1 MEARPRDD
9 IAHDGSGRIART
21 TPYIQ
26 EASLFTTICLMTR
39 DTDCKTYERPSIE
52 SCRPLYLT
60 FAHTPTHHEARDE
73 EIPTHAAPI
82 FRSHIPDLCTPRR
95 RKALHP
101 HHGISTAL
109 ANTSALRLVL
119 DVLGGLLQVEV
130 ALLVRPAGTET
141 GADEGGP
148 RAALEKEDGED
159 DAEAD
164 AEGGLDEE
172 VREAAVPL

>member
-1 MEARPRDD
+1 M
-9 IAHDGSGRIART
+9 
-21 TPYIQ
+21 
-26 EASLFTTICLMTR
+26 R

-73 EIPTHAAPI
+73 EIPTHA
-82 FRSHIPDLCTPRR
+82 
-95 RKALHP
+95 
-101 HHGISTAL
+101 
-109 ANTSALRLVL
+109 
-119 DVLGGLLQVEV
+119 
-130 ALLVRPAGTET
+130 VRPAGTET

>member
-1 MEARPRDD
+1 MLRLFSNPTFQLY
-9 IAHDGSGRIART
+9 AHPA
-21 TPYIQ
+21 
-26 EASLFTTICLMTR
+26 
-39 DTDCKTYERPSIE
+39 KN
-52 SCRPLYLT
+52 
-60 FAHTPTHHEARDE
+60 
-73 EIPTHAAPI
+73 
-82 FRSHIPDLCTPRR
+82 
-95 RKALHP
+95 ALQP

-109 ANTSALRLVL
+109 ATPPALRLVL

-130 ALLVRPAGTET
+130 ALLVRPAGAEA

-148 RAALEKEDGED
+148 RAALEDEDGED